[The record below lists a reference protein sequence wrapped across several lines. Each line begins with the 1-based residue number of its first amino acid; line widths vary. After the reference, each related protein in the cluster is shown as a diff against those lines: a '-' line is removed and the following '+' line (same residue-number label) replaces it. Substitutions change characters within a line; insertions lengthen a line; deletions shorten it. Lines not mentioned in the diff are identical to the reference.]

1 MTTNGSAV
9 FPLTIPSGAKNL
21 RVMLYWT
28 DPQAS
33 TAASQALVNDLD
45 LEVSNN
51 QGTTLLPWVLDAT
64 PNATTLNNN
73 ATRGVDRLNN
83 VEQVTIQS
91 PGTSYSVTVK
101 GFNVPTGSQKYY
113 VTYEYDMENLS
124 IEYPHVNAKLTPEI
138 QRFDGIVTLVIL
150 FNGHIALTQC
160 PLGTPYPCPMPQI
173 LE

>member
-1 MTTNGSAV
+1 
-9 FPLTIPSGAKNL
+9 
-21 RVMLYWT
+21 MLYWT

-51 QGTTLLPWVLDAT
+51 KGTTLLPWVLDAT

-101 GFNVPTGSQKYY
+101 GFNVPSG
-113 VTYEYDMENLS
+113 
-124 IEYPHVNAKLTPEI
+124 
-138 QRFDGIVTLVIL
+138 
-150 FNGHIALTQC
+150 
-160 PLGTPYPCPMPQI
+160 
-173 LE
+173 